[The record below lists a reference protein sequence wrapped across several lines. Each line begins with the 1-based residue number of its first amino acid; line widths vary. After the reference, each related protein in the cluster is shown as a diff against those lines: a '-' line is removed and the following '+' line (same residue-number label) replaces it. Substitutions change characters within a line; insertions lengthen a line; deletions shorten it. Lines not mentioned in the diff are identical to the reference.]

1 MKELNISKG
10 IAIIAVLMLHI
21 LFINTYTPYPWI
33 RYFGFLVL
41 IFFTVS
47 GYEFSAS
54 KVSVRKDYHNYI
66 VVPLVYMLKYYL
78 IIAVLYSLI
87 MIITG
92 KLGLLDCAYAT
103 LCEIFTESLV
113 KIIFHRGYPA
123 ISFKPVFSAFWLIR
137 DYTIANLIMIPAVR
151 LYKGGKFRKIATFT
165 GLLILSAACYVLL
178 PNLPFQL
185 QTIPS
190 FCVFMFMGY
199 VVKTEKLYLKF
210 LQLSKEK
217 RLIIALSLFAICAIL
232 SSRLE
237 MNHIALGRFAMNDAS
252 FICWL
257 LGMLVCAA
265 SIIPCLYGARALAS
279 NEKLSSFFTTLG
291 RGSADMNF
299 VHMFFAMSL
308 FQITGIQNGRC
319 ISEAI
324 SVTPGL
330 FLQFLTAFVFSFA
343 MSYLWIILYRKI
355 ISFRVKHR
363 RKNTV
368 KPVLHN
374 T

>member
-1 MKELNISKG
+1 MKELNISRG
-10 IAIIAVLMLHI
+10 IAIIALLMLHI

-47 GYEFSAS
+47 GYEFAPSR
-54 KVSVRKDYHNYI
+54 VSVRKDYHNYI

-78 IIAVLYSLI
+78 IIAVLYSMI

-113 KIIFHRGYPA
+113 KTMFTRGYPA
-123 ISFKPVFSAFWLIR
+123 ISFRPVFSVFWLIR

-151 LYKGGKFRKIATFT
+151 LYKGGKLRKTATFT
-165 GLLILSAACYVLL
+165 GLLAISAACYVLL
-178 PNLPFQL
+178 PGLPFQL
-185 QTIPS
+185 QAIPS
-190 FCVFMFMGY
+190 FCTFMFMGY

-217 RLIIALSLFAICAIL
+217 RLAIALSLFAICVIL

-237 MNHIALGRFAMNDAS
+237 LNHVSLGRFAMNDAS
-252 FICWL
+252 FPCWF

-265 SIIPCLYGARALAS
+265 SIIPCLYGARALAM

-291 RGSADMNF
+291 RNSADINF

-308 FQITGIQNGRC
+308 FQITGIPNGRC
-319 ISEAI
+319 FTEEI
-324 SVTPGL
+324 SVTPDL
-330 FLQFLTAFVFSFA
+330 FLQFLIAFVCSFA
-343 MSYLWIILYRKI
+343 MSYLWIISRKKI
-355 ISFRVKHR
+355 VSFRIRYR
-363 RKNTV
+363 RK
-368 KPVLHN
+368 KLS
-374 T
+374 